1 MNYRQIR
8 FQHTDLLW
16 VNIMNVDNNATI
28 LIVDDDLM
36 SVMILENMLKH
47 EGFKTITSLTGSLT
61 VSIAQSKMP
70 DLILL
75 DLNLPG
81 ERGSDICRKL
91 KATPLTSEIPVL
103 FLSAATDVA
112 SKIECFDAGGLDYV
126 TKPFELREVLARVN
140 THLRLQQTQKA
151 MTKLLSSKINEISQ
165 AQQALL
171 PSKPSEMPDA
181 KFAVVYQQ
189 LTGAGGDFYD
199 VIDNGNGVYDYITA
213 DICGHD
219 HSIAFV
225 TAALKILFIQNI
237 VLQTSPADVLIIIN
251 KVLPSVLKN
260 GQFVGVSWVR
270 VNRMTKK
277 AFVVNAGQP
286 PVILIQKNGSV
297 RTIEI
302 SGDIIGIFDNVV
314 FEQAEIDIESGDRFL
329 LCSDGIVEIKGI
341 NSEDRKDGIRRLV
354 DVCIRNRDMDLNKL
368 VQSLVPLLVGNTVL
382 SDDVVIL
389 GVEV

>member
-1 MNYRQIR
+1 MNI
-8 FQHTDLLW
+8 
-16 VNIMNVDNNATI
+16 DNTVTI

-47 EGFKTITSLTGSLT
+47 EGFKTLSTLSGSFAIP
-61 VSIAQSKMP
+61 IAERKQP

-81 ERGSDICRKL
+81 ERGTDICRKL
-91 KATPLTSEIPVL
+91 KSTPMTSEIPVL
-103 FLSAATDVA
+103 FLSADSTVS
-112 SKIECFDAGGLDYV
+112 SKIECFDAGGLDYI

-151 MTKLLSSKINEISQ
+151 LTKLLSSKISEISQ

-171 PSKPSEMPDA
+171 PSKPSEIPDA

-189 LTGAGGDFYD
+189 LTDAGGDFYD
-199 VIDNGNGVYDYITA
+199 VIKTGEGIYDYITA
-213 DICGHD
+213 DVCGHD

-225 TAALKILFIQNI
+225 TAALKTLFIQNI
-237 VLQTSPADVLIIIN
+237 GPQIDPADVLNIVN
-251 KVLPSVLKN
+251 KVLPSILKS

-270 VNRMTKK
+270 VNRMTNK
-277 AFVVNAGQP
+277 ALIVNAGQP
-286 PVILIQKNGSV
+286 PVVYISRNGEIK
-297 RTIEI
+297 TINVT
-302 SGDIIGIFDNVV
+302 GDIVGIFKNVV
-314 FEQAEIDIESGDRFL
+314 FEQIEIGVEAGDRFI
-329 LCSDGIVEIKGI
+329 LCSDGIVEADGK
-341 NSEDRKDGIRRLV
+341 NSEARTNGIKKLLNVCHENHYKDLT
-354 DVCIRNRDMDLNKL
+354 KL
-368 VQSLVPLLVGNTVL
+368 VQGLMPLLIGNNEI

>member
-1 MNYRQIR
+1 MDI
-8 FQHTDLLW
+8 
-16 VNIMNVDNNATI
+16 DNNVTI

-47 EGFKTITSLTGSLT
+47 EGFKTLSTLSGSFALP
-61 VSIAQSKMP
+61 IAESKQP

-91 KATPLTSEIPVL
+91 KSAPLTSEIPVL
-103 FLSAATDVA
+103 FLSADSNVS
-112 SKIECFDAGGLDYV
+112 SKIECFDAGGLDYI

-151 MTKLLSSKINEISQ
+151 LTKVLSSKINEISQ

-171 PSKPSEMPDA
+171 PSKPSEIPEA

-189 LTGAGGDFYD
+189 LSGAGGDFYD
-199 VIDNGNGVYDYITA
+199 VVKTGNGIYDYITA
-213 DICGHD
+213 DVCGHD

-225 TAALKILFIQNI
+225 TAALKTLFIQNI
-237 VLQTSPADVLIIIN
+237 APQTEPVNVLKIVN

-277 AFVVNAGQP
+277 ALVVNAGQP
-286 PVILIQKNGSV
+286 PVVYIGHDGEVKTV
-297 RTIEI
+297 DVT
-302 SGDIIGIFDNVV
+302 GDIVGIFENVI

-329 LCSDGIVEIKGI
+329 LCSDGIVEVNGK
-341 NSEDRKDGIRRLV
+341 NSEARADGIKKLLTA
-354 DVCIRNRDMDLNKL
+354 CIKNKDKDLNKL
-368 VQSLVPLLVGNTVL
+368 VQSLIPLLIGNAEI